1 MRHREDAMTTDP
13 KTPGR
18 SSSDWPATSAPRP
31 PDTPEDPPIQRR
43 GLLAA
48 MVAVAAAGLGWV
60 GERLAGAGHNTNIA
74 YSSQTVMHMDVT
86 NTGAGSTRINSNI
99 SGTAAF
105 VALNNYPVGISRP
118 DGMLG
123 RTAYTTSNCAG
134 VAGACEAASGGIG
147 VLGTA
152 KSTTG
157 TGVYGFA
164 GSVVPSEVPP
174 AGCGVHGTGPTV
186 GVSGKST
193 NGTGVLGSSTSGDG
207 VLGYTG
213 GSLKYSVAGSGSGDA
228 HGVVG
233 FSANQFGVIGV
244 NQSGTNYAGFFSGG
258 GAANPG
264 VLIDG
269 TFVATGTK
277 SQAVPTA
284 RHGMRKLYA
293 VEATRPMFE
302 DVGTAR
308 LEDGEARVEL
318 DPVFAAT
325 VNTGIAY
332 HVFVT
337 PRGECRGLYVSEQD
351 PSGFVVRELQRGT
364 SGIAF
369 DYRVMAA
376 VRGHERTRLEPFTLP
391 AVPAP
396 PPVPETTRRG
406 APAEPPVAGVPG
418 DHDDRP

>member
-1 MRHREDAMTTDP
+1 MMTDP
-13 KTPGR
+13 ITPGR
-18 SSSDWPATSAPRP
+18 SSSDLPATPAARP
-31 PDTPEDPPIQRR
+31 PDTAEDRPIQRR

-48 MVAVAAAGLGWV
+48 VVAVAAAGLGWL
-60 GERLAGAGHNTNIA
+60 GERRASAGHNTNIA
-74 YSSQTVMHMDVT
+74 YDSQTVMHVDVT
-86 NTGAGSTRINSNI
+86 NTGAGSTRISSNI

-134 VAGACEAASGGIG
+134 VAGACESVTGGIG

-157 TGVYGFA
+157 TGVYGFS

-174 AGCGVHGTGPTV
+174 AGCGVQGTGPTI

-193 NGTGVLGSSTSGDG
+193 NGSGVIGSSTNGDG
-207 VLGYTG
+207 VLGYSSGT
-213 GSLKYSVAGSGSGDA
+213 LKYALGATGSAQA
-228 HGVVG
+228 HGLVAV
-233 FSANQFGVIGV
+233 SATQFGVVGV
-244 NQSGTNYAGFFSGG
+244 NQSGTTYAGVFSGG
-258 GAANPG
+258 AAGNPG
-264 VLIDG
+264 VFIDG

-308 LEDGEARVEL
+308 LEGGEARVEL

-337 PRGECRGLYVSEQD
+337 PRGECRGLYLSEQD
-351 PSGFVVRELQRGT
+351 RFGFVVRELQGGS
-364 SGIAF
+364 SGVEF

-391 AVPAP
+391 ALPAP
-396 PPVPETTRRG
+396 PPVPA
-406 APAEPPVAGVPG
+406 APGVAGVPG
-418 DHDDRP
+418 EREVRP